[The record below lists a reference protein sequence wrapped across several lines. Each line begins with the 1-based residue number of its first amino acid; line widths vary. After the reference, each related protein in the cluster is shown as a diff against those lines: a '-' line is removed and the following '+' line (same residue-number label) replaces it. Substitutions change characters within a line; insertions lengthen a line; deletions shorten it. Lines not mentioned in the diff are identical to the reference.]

1 MNPKSTVKS
10 LYARLM
16 IPVDKGRRQST
27 YSPCDTQRLLLGQ
40 GDSKDLLDSLHPLLF
55 ALTDLDQ
62 FRLASHISLDLWPGK
77 HDLPDDL
84 TAHLAPQ
91 ELHYDGPPD
100 LEIRVVETGAGIVIH
115 DSKIRMQEL
124 YFRKAVE
131 RVPLHRR
138 PVAVLVDPEF
148 LGLVYG
154 VWNGAVVEADLL
166 RAEVVLW
173 LIVDKGERTR
183 GTITTEGYIK
193 AVL

>member
-1 MNPKSTVKS
+1 M
-10 LYARLM
+10 
-16 IPVDKGRRQST
+16 
-27 YSPCDTQRLLLGQ
+27 
-40 GDSKDLLDSLHPLLF
+40 
-55 ALTDLDQ
+55 
-62 FRLASHISLDLWPGK
+62 
-77 HDLPDDL
+77 
-84 TAHLAPQ
+84 
-91 ELHYDGPPD
+91 
-100 LEIRVVETGAGIVIH
+100 VETGAGIVIH